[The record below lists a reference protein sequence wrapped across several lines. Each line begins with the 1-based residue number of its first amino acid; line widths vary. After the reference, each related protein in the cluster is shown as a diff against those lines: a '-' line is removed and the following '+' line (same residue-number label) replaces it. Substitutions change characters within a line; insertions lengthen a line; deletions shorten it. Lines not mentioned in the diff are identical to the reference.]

1 MHVLYSSFSKF
12 LIAVLFIVLFGVSS
26 AVAQIANHIIISEVY
41 GGGGNTG
48 SQYKNDYVVL
58 YNPTSSAVD
67 ITGWS
72 IQYASSGG
80 SWNTKI
86 AGPLSGTISPH
97 GFFLIQCAAGSDTGL
112 PALPTPD
119 ADFSSTSPNFSVSG
133 ATIALVDTV
142 RKLSGDPSAN
152 ISVVD
157 YVGYGSSKYYQG
169 TAVAA
174 LSNTTGAMRKA
185 RSTSTAASMEN
196 GGADS
201 LLGNGW
207 DSGDNSADF
216 VVRYPSP
223 QNSSSPPETPPVVL
237 NSPPVISGIGRTVFI
252 PAAGTADSV
261 SANIVDID
269 GAVTGAVL
277 HVRRNKGAWDSTVTM
292 TQAGSTY
299 FGIISVA
306 KNAANGDLI
315 EYFISATDDSSA
327 ESSTA
332 GALQGYFAGTVK
344 ISAIKANLL
353 STVVNYGIQV
363 GGIIN
368 VRTNTFTNGQGY
380 IQDSTGGLQMFLGGG
395 LPDLAA
401 GRNATIQGTLNN
413 FQNAYE
419 LSTPNFK
426 FIDTTGTSAL
436 TPVTVTLPLSESAT
450 NSAEGKLI
458 QIAGMTTDSI
468 GIFSSPKDYIYK
480 NGSNDTLSVFV
491 QSNGVLNG
499 LVGKT
504 IPAGSVT
511 AKGILSFSGSSL
523 SIKPR
528 QATDMGVPAGDGT
541 GTVTV
546 SPALRFQSVSAVKE
560 TLIVA
565 GDGSN
570 TLSGCSVAVPS
581 TWTWDGSS
589 KSISGTGFNG
599 AVSAVTGGGTSI
611 DPYVITVTGASVTN
625 TKSGIIV
632 ISNLTAPSALGLTTF
647 TSKTEGIGGTL
658 STITVNPVVNIVNP
672 YEAVASGNWS
682 TPATWA
688 GGTVPDSTNDATLTT
703 LGVTV
708 TINGSSARC
717 HNLTLTGNGTVSGSG
732 PLLQFAS
739 SGTSGLSVYGNLS
752 LSGGSGG
759 GGGDRGGRPKLT
771 SNGNSSAVLVIKGSI
786 NSSSSNSTANGNAG
800 LNMNEGTT
808 KLIGSTTDSLRN
820 GATIRFANLEVGDG
834 VTAKTFVWAPTNGT
848 IMYIKS
854 LRVKAGS
861 AFLIGSG
868 MNANPNDIGYAGSDS
883 TIVKFDGGIFI
894 DQNATLDVQN
904 YTSPNIATITL
915 LGGGIN
921 NNGTFNLTTSGGSYY
936 TLDIGVSGSVP
947 ANQTFSG
954 TGISQ
959 FASIVIAR
967 VDTVIVQMKNAII
980 SSPYTV
986 TLNGG
991 LVEKPGMVLSGTI
1004 VATRTIAQSTTETFG
1019 GIGFSMNAAGA
1030 VPGVTTITRINTK
1043 SLSGNGKNSIFRY
1056 FTVVPA
1062 VDTGLDASVA
1072 FTYDTSEVSLSGQNE
1087 STLQLWNSPSDSG
1100 NWNVLSSSLNTHQHT
1115 LTATGVHD
1123 LEYVTASDMAHPL
1136 GSSGFTY
1143 YASANWNLIS
1153 IPVTLTDYCKAT
1165 LFPTA
1170 CSKAFSYQGTGYVQ
1184 KDTLKNMTG
1193 FWLKFPSPET
1203 ITVDGLNRTTDT
1215 ATVSDRWNMIGS
1227 ISTAVARTSIIQN
1240 PSGVVKSNYFGYN
1253 GSTYVIA
1260 DTLYPGK
1267 GYWVKTTGDGKLIL
1281 TNQQAMVQEQTV
1293 ISPMEAIKEYNSL
1306 TVTDKSG
1313 NQQALYFG
1321 EDVDG
1326 NIDSSF
1332 YDMPPIMPEVAF
1344 DVRFGS
1350 GRFVERYSQFHER
1363 ENFAIVLRSVGYPI
1377 TIDWN
1382 IRSTG
1387 NRNFT
1392 LTGLGQT
1399 IRGRGHTTLTREV
1412 PLLGLFIERQNSVPS
1427 SFFLSDNYPNPF
1439 NPSTKFEVGIPKTT
1453 FMEVAIFDVLGQ
1465 KVRKIFSGEKEAG
1478 TYTFE
1483 WNGSTDDHYPA
1494 GGGIYFMRVTGN
1506 GFTATH
1512 KIALVK

>member
-12 LIAVLFIVLFGVSS
+12 LIVIFFVVSFGVSS
-26 AVAQIANHIIISEVY
+26 AVAQIANHIVISEVY
-41 GGGGNTG
+41 GGGGNSG
-48 SQYKNDYVVL
+48 AQYKNDYVVL
-58 YNPTSSAVD
+58 YNPTGSAVN

-72 IQYASSGG
+72 IQYASGSGG
-80 SWNTKI
+80 NWSSKI
-86 AGPLSGTISPH
+86 DGPLSGMIASH
-97 GFFLIQCAAGSDTGL
+97 SFFLIQGAAGTGT
-112 PALPTPD
+112 AASLPTPD

-133 ATIALVDTV
+133 GTIALVTDTTH
-142 RKLSGDPSAN
+142 LSGDSLSIPA
-152 ISVVD
+152 VVD
-157 YVGYGSSKYYQG
+157 YVGYGSAKYYQG
-169 TAVAA
+169 TVVAA
-174 LSNTTGAMRKA
+174 LSNTTSAMRKA
-185 RSTSTAASMEN
+185 RSTSTAASMEF

-207 DSGDNSADF
+207 DSGDNSEDF
-216 VVRYPSP
+216 VIRYPSP

-252 PAAGTADSV
+252 PSAGTADSV
-261 SANIVDID
+261 TASIVDID
-269 GAVTGAVL
+269 GTVTGAVL

-292 TQAGSTY
+292 THSGSTY
-299 FGIISVA
+299 VGIISAA
-306 KNAANGDLI
+306 KNASTGDLI
-315 EYFISATDDSSA
+315 EYFISAMDDSSA

-332 GALQGYFAGTVK
+332 GTLQGYFAGNVK
-344 ISAIKANLL
+344 ISTIKVNQL
-353 STVVNYGIQV
+353 STIVNYGVQV
-363 GGIIN
+363 RGIIN

-380 IQDSTGGLQMFLGGG
+380 IQDSTGGLQMFVSGG
-395 LPDLAA
+395 LPDIAA

-419 LSTPNFK
+419 LSTPSFK
-426 FIDTTGTSAL
+426 FVDTTGTSPL
-436 TPVTVTLPLSESAT
+436 TPIAVTLPLSESAT
-450 NSAEGKLI
+450 NTAEGKLI
-458 QIAGMTTDSI
+458 QIAGLMTDSV

-480 NGSNDTLSVFV
+480 NGSNDTISVFV
-491 QSNGVLNG
+491 QSNGTLNG

-511 AKGILSFSGSSL
+511 AKGILSFSGSSVSL
-523 SIKPR
+523 KPR

-546 SPALRFQSVSAVKE
+546 SPALRFQNVSAVKE
-560 TLIVA
+560 TLVVT

-589 KSISGTGFNG
+589 KNISGTGFNG
-599 AVSAVTGGGTSI
+599 AVSSVTGGGTSI

-625 TKSGIIV
+625 TNSGIII
-632 ISNLTAPSALGLTTF
+632 ISNLTTPSALGLTTF
-647 TSKTEGIGGTL
+647 AAKTEGTGGTL
-658 STITVNPVVNIVNP
+658 SVIASSPVVNIVNP

-682 TPATWA
+682 SPATWA
-688 GGTVPDSTNDATLTT
+688 GGIIPDSTSDATLTT
-703 LGVTV
+703 LGVSV
-708 TINGSSARC
+708 TIDGTSARC
-717 HNLTLTGNGTVSGSG
+717 RNLTLTGNGTVANSG

-739 SGTSGLSVYGNLS
+739 SGMSGLSAYGNLS
-752 LSGGSGG
+752 ISGGSGG

-771 SNGNSSAVLVIKGSI
+771 SNGNSSAVLVIRGSI

-800 LNMNEGTT
+800 LNMNEGTA
-808 KLIGSTTDSLRN
+808 KLVGSTMDSLRN
-820 GATIRFANLEVGDG
+820 GATIRLANLEVGDG
-834 VTAKTFVWAPTNGT
+834 MTAKTLVWAPTNGT

-861 AFLIGSG
+861 TFLIGSG

-894 DQNATLDVQN
+894 EQNAVLAVQN
-904 YTSPNIATITL
+904 YTSPNSATINL

-921 NNGTFNLTTSGGSYY
+921 DNGTFNLTTSGGGYY
-936 TLDIGVSGSVP
+936 TLDIGVSGGAP

-954 TGISQ
+954 TGITQ
-959 FASIVIAR
+959 FANIVIAR
-967 VDTVIVQMKNAII
+967 VDTVVVQMKNAII

-991 LVEKPGMVLSGTI
+991 LVEKPGMVLSGTV

-1030 VPGVTTITRINTK
+1030 VPGVTTITRTNTK

-1056 FTVVPA
+1056 FNVVPA
-1062 VDTGLDASVA
+1062 VNTGLDASIV
-1072 FTYDTSEVSLSGQNE
+1072 FTYDTSEVSLAGQNE
-1087 STLQLWNSPSDSG
+1087 STLQLWHSPGDSSI
-1100 NWNVLSSSLNTHQHT
+1100 WTVISSSLSTHQHT
-1115 LTATGVHD
+1115 LTATGVNE
-1123 LEYVTASDMAHPL
+1123 LEYVTASDVAHPL
-1136 GSSGFTY
+1136 GSAGFTY

-1153 IPVTLTDYCKAT
+1153 IPVTLTDYCKTA

-1170 CSKAFSYQGTGYVQ
+1170 CSKAFSYQGNGYVQ
-1184 KDTLKNMTG
+1184 KDTLRNMAG
-1193 FWLKFPSPET
+1193 FWLKFQSPET

-1215 ATVSDRWNMIGS
+1215 ATVSDRWNIIGS
-1227 ISTAVARTSIIQN
+1227 ISSAVARTSIIQN
-1240 PSGVVKSNYFGYN
+1240 PGGIVKSNYFGYN
-1253 GSTYVIA
+1253 GSAYGIA

-1267 GYWVKTTGDGKLIL
+1267 GYWVKTGGEGTLIL
-1281 TNQQAMVQEQTV
+1281 TNQQGMEQKQSV
-1293 ISPMEAIKEYNSL
+1293 VSPMEAIKDYNSL
-1306 TVTDKSG
+1306 TVTDKAGS
-1313 NQQALYFG
+1313 QQVLYFG

-1326 NIDSSF
+1326 TIDSSF
-1332 YDMPPIMPEVAF
+1332 YDMPPLMPEVAF

-1350 GRFVERYSQFHER
+1350 GRFVEHYSHFHGR
-1363 ENFAIVLRSVGYPI
+1363 ESFPIVLRSAQYPVSI
-1377 TIDWN
+1377 EWN
-1382 IRSTG
+1382 IRSAG
-1387 NRNFT
+1387 NRKLT

-1399 IRGRGHTTLTREV
+1399 VQGRGHRTLTREV
-1412 PLLGLFIERQNSVPS
+1412 PSLGLFIGGQNSVPS

-1439 NPSTKFEVGIPKTT
+1439 NPTTKFEIDIPKTAIV
-1453 FMEVAIFDVLGQ
+1453 EVAIFNVLGQ
-1465 KVRKIFSGEKEAG
+1465 KVRNIFSGEKEAG
-1478 TYTFE
+1478 YYTFE
-1483 WNGSTDDHYPA
+1483 WNGLTDDHIAA
-1494 GGGIYFMRVTGN
+1494 GGGIYFIRLTSE